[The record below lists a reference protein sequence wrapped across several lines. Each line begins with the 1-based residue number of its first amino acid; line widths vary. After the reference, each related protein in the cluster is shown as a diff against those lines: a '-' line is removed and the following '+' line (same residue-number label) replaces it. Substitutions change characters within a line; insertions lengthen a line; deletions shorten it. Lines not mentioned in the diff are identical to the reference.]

1 MTVLQQ
7 LKSVAVLPVVTAFD
21 VASTLKTAEALSRGG
36 MTAIEI
42 TLRTDAA
49 LDSIAAVKEALPQ
62 LILAAGTITRPEDM
76 ARAQEAGVDLC
87 VSPGIAEELLLQAQ
101 SLNMPFLPGVATA
114 SEIML
119 GLKHGL
125 DLFKLFPAVAVGG
138 ITLLNALR
146 GPFPGVRFCPT
157 GGLTRDNFRE
167 FLALPNVVC
176 CGGSWMVT
184 ESLVRQEDWS
194 GMTDLARDAMQSL
207 NNSYGAQ

>member
-1 MTVLQQ
+1 MTVLEQ
-7 LKSVAVLPVVTAFD
+7 LQSVAVLPVVTAYD
-21 VASTLKTAEALSRGG
+21 VSSTLKTAEALSRGG

-49 LDSIAAVKEALPQ
+49 LASITAVKEALPH
-62 LILAAGTITRPEDM
+62 LILAAGTVTKPEDM
-76 ARAQEAGVDLC
+76 TRAQDAGVDLC

-119 GLKHGL
+119 GLQYGL

-157 GGLTRDNFRE
+157 GGLTRANFRE

-184 ESLVRQEDWS
+184 ESLVRGEDWS
-194 GMTDLARDAMQSL
+194 GIADLAHEARQAPVS
-207 NNSYGAQ
+207 